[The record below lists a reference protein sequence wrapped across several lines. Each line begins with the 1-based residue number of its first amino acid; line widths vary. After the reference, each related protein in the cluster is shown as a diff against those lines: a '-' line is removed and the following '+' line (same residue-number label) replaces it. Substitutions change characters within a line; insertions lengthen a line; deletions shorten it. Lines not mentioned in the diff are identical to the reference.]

1 MHIYIV
7 YNYIHGICIL
17 LNIANFGTMSGRSW
31 QNTLWRATISR
42 DQGHASCPV
51 ASRRMVRTNGGS
63 TLARI
68 AAVCGC
74 AAVILARCRVLPGQ
88 LHRKKYIKSLGN
100 RERLEQYLALHK

>member
-1 MHIYIV
+1 
-7 YNYIHGICIL
+7 
-17 LNIANFGTMSGRSW
+17 MSGRSW

-68 AAVCGC
+68 AAACGC
-74 AAVILARCRVLPGQ
+74 AAVILARCRVLYT
-88 LHRKKYIKSLGN
+88 HRLLYM
-100 RERLEQYLALHK
+100 